1 MSYTK
6 TDTDFDT
13 KLDELEEKYDAISVF
28 PSRSLAAHIV
38 TWKNSLVALLVSKF
52 PQLTEDKTRKLIH
65 RAEMSSAVAYGDATL
80 ISVIREYI
88 DVIEIYSK

>member
-1 MSYTK
+1 MTGVKSNVS
-6 TDTDFDT
+6 FDD

-28 PSRSLAAHIV
+28 PSRALDAHIE
-38 TWKNSLVALLVSKF
+38 TWKNSLVALLVSEL
-52 PQLTEDKTRKLIH
+52 PQLTDDKARKLIH

-80 ISVIREYI
+80 IGVIREYI